1 MDPMRAVPAVVVS
14 GQRVGERRDGRSK
27 RDQAEAFRR
36 ALQQEAEARPE
47 GGAQGEPATGQVPVR
62 RQLQVPADAGRKDLQ
77 TARHVDVIA

>member
-1 MDPMRAVPAVVVS
+1 MRAVPAIVVS
-14 GQRVGERRDGRSK
+14 GQRVGERRDGKSR

-47 GGAQGEPATGQVPVR
+47 AGDPAEPATGEAPMR
-62 RQLQVPADAGRKDLQ
+62 RSLQVPADAGRKTAQ